1 MSGDLARP
9 AAPDQP
15 GQLARL
21 LAAGS
26 DGLPAETAAVRL
38 LDLCG
43 AWLARPDFI
52 TGFIRVG
59 ASPLSGRPLGIIR
72 WQPAIRALRGGG
84 LPSSVG
90 EAAIPRIAA
99 SLAADVPVELGQAI
113 TGLNRVSLAA
123 VTTAVRTAGGWP
135 R

>member
-1 MSGDLARP
+1 VSGDLARP
-9 AAPDQP
+9 AAADQP
-15 GQLARL
+15 GQLALL

-26 DGLPAETAAVRL
+26 AGLPAETAAVRL

-43 AWLARPDFI
+43 AWLARPDFV

-59 ASPLSGRPLGIIR
+59 DSPLTGLPLGAIR
-72 WQPAIRALRGGG
+72 WQPAIRALRAGG
-84 LPSSVG
+84 LPSSAD
-90 EAAIPRIAA
+90 EAAILRIAA

-113 TGLNRVSLAA
+113 TSLDRTSLAA
-123 VTTAVRTAGGWP
+123 AATAVRVAGSW

>member
-1 MSGDLARP
+1 VSGDLARP

-15 GQLARL
+15 GQLALL

-26 DGLPAETAAVRL
+26 DGAPAETAAVRL
-38 LDLCG
+38 LDLG
-43 AWLARPDFI
+43 GTWLARPDFV

-59 ASPLSGRPLGIIR
+59 DSPITGLPLGIIR
-72 WQPAIRALRGGG
+72 WQPAIRALRAGG
-84 LPSSVG
+84 LPSSAG
-90 EAAIPRIAA
+90 EAATLRIAA

-113 TGLNRVSLAA
+113 TSLDRPSLAS
-123 VTTAVRTAGGWP
+123 VTTAVRIAGGW